1 VSLRRITTLL
11 LVLHAGVGA
20 PAVGEPGVPNALAVV
35 VGVDSPI
42 LDLTPDVLREV
53 YMRRRRVWPDGQR
66 VMPVN
71 LPADDPLRS
80 TFSARILGRI
90 PRELVGYWNRLYFE
104 GIRPPLVL
112 RSPAAICAYLASE
125 PGGVGYVPSDRVDED
140 SCRVVLTLHDAEP

>member
-1 VSLRRITTLL
+1 MALM
-11 LVLHAGVGA
+11 LVLHAGASG
-20 PAVGEPGVPNALAVV
+20 PAVGEPGMPTAMAIV

-42 LDLTPDVLREV
+42 RDLTPDVLREV
-53 YMRRRRVWPDGQR
+53 YMRRRRVWPDGRR

-80 TFSARILGRI
+80 SFSAHILGRR

-125 PGGVGYVPSDRVDED
+125 PGGVGYVPSDQVDES
-140 SCRVVLTLHDAEP
+140 SCRVVLTLNDAGP